1 MTIHTITGQWQM
13 IKKECFKTTYKAHL
27 FNAHLLHKTLKTKKM
42 MRLMYGTQ
50 VPVFLISKQQTM
62 T

>member
-1 MTIHTITGQWQM
+1 M